1 MLSGLNY
8 YEKQISDISPSFIVS
23 EIEKRFNENELIK
36 EGLSISPEAYKR
48 LKKTFFF
55 ALK

>member
-48 LKKTFFF
+48 LKNLLF
-55 ALK
+55 LR